1 MTEPNSYDL
10 GDLVRVTGAFKD
22 AAGEPIDPTA
32 VSFKLRDPTGAVTTF
47 VYGVAP
53 ALVKD
58 STGHYHIDVSASMSG
73 TWRYRWESTGAG
85 QAAEEGA
92 FVVAPSGL
100 V

>member
-1 MTEPNSYDL
+1 
-10 GDLVRVTGAFKD
+10 
-22 AAGEPIDPTA
+22 
-32 VSFKLRDPTGAVTTF
+32 

-92 FVVAPSGL
+92 FVVESSGL
-100 V
+100 D